1 MSAGGAVLPS
11 QEIVSAEGER
21 AFDPQNLVDNV
32 ELSKINRLGIAAED
46 YRGLLRS
53 QPEVLIDSNKD
64 SQGEAFGDSETTNKE
79 NQRRSQL
86 AVTFR
91 NQATSDHG
99 PDAVITTPHGDIVI
113 REDDMPP
120 PSRDA
125 TRSPSTKIYVL
136 EAKVVPSQSLI
147 P

>member
-1 MSAGGAVLPS
+1 MPS

-21 AFDPQNLVDNV
+21 VFDPQNLVDNV
-32 ELSKINRLGIAAED
+32 EFSKINRLGIAAED

-53 QPEVLIDSNKD
+53 QPEVLGIENRESNKE
-64 SQGEAFGDSETTNKE
+64 SQDEAFGDSETTNKE

-91 NQATSDHG
+91 NQGTSDHG
-99 PDAVITTPHGDIVI
+99 PDAIITTPQGDIVI
-113 REDDMPP
+113 REGDLPP
-120 PSRDA
+120 LPTRDA
-125 TRSPSTKIYVL
+125 MNSPNQKIYVL
-136 EAKVVPSQSLI
+136 EAKIAPSQTLI